1 MDLAR
6 GTVAVCAQSKEFRS
20 ESAPTMLNDYH
31 RIKTNHEGDLM
42 RALRNLVAGIALS
55 GAVVAGA
62 PTLGGAAAK
71 IPTTKIN
78 GDTVVKVTNLGPTTF
93 SGNGPYHAGIVS
105 FTYAVPKTTLTPAG
119 YSTVAS
125 CWYPTTA
132 NGTNVIYNVQTELP
146 PAIAFI
152 VSKNPAA
159 ATAATYSTGAISKA
173 SAATGVFPLVL
184 FSHGFSGFRYQ
195 SSTLTSHMATWGF
208 VVCAPDHPG
217 RDLASQLDAT
227 VGATPPTTDPNA
239 DVQDLIALRN
249 YLSANKVPTLKGH
262 VDANHV
268 IAWGHS
274 AGGSASERLAS
285 WGTTQQT
292 NWVKGWIGM
301 AGMSNLSWSSTIA
314 PYNAMPTEPGLVLG
328 GQNDNVVPV
337 AGLETAFAALTGP
350 KYFTEM
356 ANAGHN
362 VYSDICVIGAGNG
375 GILAIAAALGV
386 EVPTNVATLAVDGC
400 KSPNQPVTNSWP
412 AINEL
417 TVGAA
422 RNFLGFDHSTVA
434 FTNLHASFPTTV
446 L

>member
-1 MDLAR
+1 
-6 GTVAVCAQSKEFRS
+6 
-20 ESAPTMLNDYH
+20 
-31 RIKTNHEGDLM
+31 M
-42 RALRNLVAGIALS
+42 RALRGVVVGVALTS
-55 GAVVAGA
+55 AVFGGMPA
-62 PTLGGAAAK
+62 LGGAAQK
-71 IPTTKIN
+71 ISTTKVN

-105 FTYAVPKTTLTPAG
+105 FSYAVPKTTLTPAG
-119 YSTVAS
+119 YSTMAS

-132 NGTNVIYNVQTELP
+132 NGTNVIYNVKSELP

-152 VSKNPAA
+152 VSQNPAA

-173 SAATGVFPLVL
+173 AVATGVFPLVL

-227 VGATPPTTDPNA
+227 IGARPPTTDPNA

-249 YLSANKVPTLKGH
+249 YLSANKVPALKGH
-262 VDANHV
+262 VDVKHV

-285 WGTTQQT
+285 WGTTQPV
-292 NWVKGWIGM
+292 NWVKGFIGM
-301 AGMSNLSWSSTIA
+301 AGMSNLSWSSTVA
-314 PYNAMPTEPGLVLG
+314 PYNAMPTEPGLVIAG
-328 GQNDNVVPV
+328 DNDNVVPA
-337 AGLETAFAALTGP
+337 AGLQTAFAALTGT
-350 KYFTEM
+350 KYFAEM

-386 EVPTNVATLAVDGC
+386 AVPTNVATLAVDGC

-422 RNFLGFDHSTVA
+422 RNFLGFDRSTVA
-434 FTNLHASFPTTV
+434 FTNLHPSFPTTV
-446 L
+446 Q